1 MTDRTAHRFK
11 LYTDFMKSLGIVQ
24 KDHNGF
30 NNWQYEYTPGE
41 FFWIAD
47 LQSPEYGFKA
57 RVYDFIW
64 KYYDNLEAE
73 DLYDADG
80 DLLVE
85 YNPTNF
91 RAFKKLIKEKI
102 AELKQYDFIRKQH
115 IEQAR
120 LNKLNKDF

>member
-1 MTDRTAHRFK
+1 MDRTAHRYK
-11 LYTDFMKSLGIVQ
+11 LYTDFMKSLGIVH
-24 KDHNGF
+24 KDSTGF

-47 LQSPEYGFKA
+47 LQSAEEGFKP

-64 KYYDNLEAE
+64 KYDGILSTE
-73 DLYDADG
+73 DLYDEEG

-91 RAFKKLIKEKI
+91 RDFKKLIKEKI
-102 AELKQYDFIRKQH
+102 AELKQYDYIRKQH
-115 IEQAR
+115 IEQDR
-120 LNKLNKDF
+120 LNKLKKDF

>member
-1 MTDRTAHRFK
+1 MDRNTHRYK
-11 LYTDFMKSLGIVQ
+11 LYIDFMKSLGIVQ
-24 KDHNGF
+24 KDSSGF

-47 LQSPEYGFKA
+47 LQSAELGFKA

-64 KYYDNLEAE
+64 KYDGKLLAE
-73 DLYDADG
+73 DLYDEEG

-91 RAFKKLIKEKI
+91 RDFKKLIKEKI
-102 AELKQYDFIRKQH
+102 SELKQYDYIRKQH
-115 IEQAR
+115 IEEDR
-120 LNKLNKDF
+120 LKKLNKDF

>member
-1 MTDRTAHRFK
+1 MDRTAHRYK

-24 KDHNGF
+24 KDSGGY

-47 LQSPEYGFKA
+47 LQSPDYGFKA

-64 KYYDNLEAE
+64 KYDGILSAE
-73 DLYDADG
+73 DLYEEDG
-80 DLLVE
+80 ELLVE

-91 RAFKKLIKEKI
+91 RDFKKIIKEKI
-102 AELKQYDFIRKQH
+102 AELKQYDYIRKQH
-115 IEQAR
+115 IEQDR
-120 LNKLNKDF
+120 LNKLKKDF